1 MKKIIAVT
9 AAALVFMTLLCAC
22 GENNPDDIQP
32 PLASNSVI
40 IADDSIPEGISPNI
54 TGIVTSISEGREG
67 VVILVEIPDAGSK
80 FSDSRI
86 YVTITS
92 KTIVESDDKSRYDN
106 FREINPGDTVSV
118 WFTGISTGTSPGYAV
133 AQGVR
138 VTSKINE
145 LKMTVRHGEN
155 VIMASPS
162 AGEITSSDIRP
173 VLYGSYIISDGSGS
187 LFLSFAKEPVS
198 VSASAVSTQTGETI
212 FIAENSKTTELD
224 LPGTLTA
231 GEYTVTVKADY
242 DSSAD
247 YYMFVLSVR

>member
-1 MKKIIAVT
+1 MEKKIAEIVQSFTEAAKSASDSAAVEKLRVAFLGKKGEIAELMKDLKSAPAEQKKEFGQKINQLKKEVEGKLNDLT
-9 AAALVFMTLLCAC
+9 AAI
-22 GENNPDDIQP
+22 EQK
-32 PLASNSVI
+32 
-40 IADDSIPEGISPNI
+40 E
-54 TGIVTSISEGREG
+54 
-67 VVILVEIPDAGSK
+67 
-80 FSDSRI
+80 
-86 YVTITS
+86 
-92 KTIVESDDKSRYDN
+92 
-106 FREINPGDTVSV
+106 V